1 MSLHLFIT
9 FITPWS
15 FLQII
20 QKETS
25 AEIHKALETNS
36 ESDANDDE
44 EGSRSKSSGSSS
56 SREDHDR
63 EEGSSE

>member
-15 FLQII
+15 FFQII

-36 ESDANDDE
+36 ESDADDDE

-56 SREDHDR
+56 REDHDR